1 MNRAETTGTPRVLVT
16 RSEPGA
22 SETAAGLRQAGFEPV
37 VESLFAIAPIDVA
50 IPAHDA
56 LAFTSA
62 NGVRRFA
69 MLSPRRDAPVFC
81 VGERTAQEARAL
93 GYQTVW
99 SAGAA
104 VGALEDLIQRN
115 LAMNMRLLHA
125 GNEDTRG
132 DLAGRLNAAGL
143 SASFLPIF
151 RAVPVE
157 QPGPLLAAHLAGQA
171 KFNAIM
177 IHSPRAASILA
188 GFAAGMT
195 GHAPLAI
202 AAISAAAAE
211 PLSGFADRIEIAAAP
226 DGPALFSALA
236 RLLFG

>member
-1 MNRAETTGTPRVLVT
+1 MTKPLSRVLVT

-22 SETAAGLRQAGFEPV
+22 SETAARVREAGFEPI
-37 VESLFAIAPIDVA
+37 VELLFAIAPIDVE
-50 IPAHDA
+50 IPDYDA

-69 MLSPRRDAPVFC
+69 MLSSRRDAPVFC
-81 VGERTAQEARAL
+81 VGERTAQEARSL
-93 GYQTVW
+93 GYQNVR
-99 SAGAA
+99 SAGAE
-104 VGALEDLIQRN
+104 VGALASLIQRN
-115 LAMNMRLLHA
+115 LTTNTRLLHA

-132 DLAGRLNAAGL
+132 DLAGRMTAAGFQ
-143 SASFLPIF
+143 ASFLPIF

-157 QPGPLLAAHLAGQA
+157 TPGPLLAAHLAGDT
-171 KFNAIM
+171 KFDVVM
-177 IHSPRAASILA
+177 IHSPRAANILA
-188 GFAAGMT
+188 GFVAGT
-195 GHAPLAI
+195 TAHGRLAI

-211 PLSGFADRIEIAAAP
+211 PLSGFADRIEIAATP

>member
-1 MNRAETTGTPRVLVT
+1 MSRPTPRVLVT

-22 SETAAGLRQAGFEPV
+22 SETAIRLRQAGFEPV

-50 IPAHDA
+50 IPAYDA

-81 VGERTAQEARAL
+81 VGERTAQEARAV
-93 GYQTVW
+93 GYANVL
-99 SAGAA
+99 SANAA
-104 VGALEDLIQRN
+104 VGALFDLITRK
-115 LAMNMRLLHA
+115 LGPGARLLHA

-132 DLAGRLNAAGL
+132 DLAGRLTEAGFQ
-143 SASFLPIF
+143 ASFLPIF

-157 QPGPLLAAHLAGQA
+157 APGPFLAAQLAGEA
-171 KFNAIM
+171 KFEAIM

-195 GHAPLAI
+195 TQAPLAV
-202 AAISAAAAE
+202 AAISTAAAE
-211 PLSGFADRIEIAAAP
+211 PLTGFADRIEIAAAP
-226 DGPALFSALA
+226 DSPALFSALA

>member
-1 MNRAETTGTPRVLVT
+1 MSQAAPRVLVT

-22 SETAAGLRQAGFEPV
+22 SETAARLRQAGLEPV

-50 IPAHDA
+50 IPAYDA

-81 VGERTAQEARAL
+81 VGERTAQEARAI
-93 GYQTVW
+93 GYQDVW

-104 VGALEDLIQRN
+104 AGALGDLIQRN
-115 LAMNMRLLHA
+115 ITTNARLLHA

-132 DLAGRLNAAGL
+132 DLAGRMTAAGFQ
-143 SASFLPIF
+143 ASFLPIF

-157 QPGPLLAAHLAGQA
+157 TPGPLLAAHLAGEA
-171 KFNAIM
+171 KFDAVM

-188 GFAAGMT
+188 GFAAGT
-195 GHAPLAI
+195 TRQAPLAV
-202 AAISAAAAE
+202 AAISTAAAE

>member
-1 MNRAETTGTPRVLVT
+1 MSQAALRVLVT

-22 SETAAGLRQAGFEPV
+22 SETATRLRQAGFEPV

-50 IPAHDA
+50 IPAYDA

-81 VGERTAQEARAL
+81 VGERTAQEARAI
-93 GYQTVW
+93 GYQNVW

-104 VGALEDLIQRN
+104 AGALGDLIQRN
-115 LAMNMRLLHA
+115 ITTNARLLHA

-132 DLAGRLNAAGL
+132 DLAGRMTAAGFQ
-143 SASFLPIF
+143 ASFLPIF

-157 QPGPLLAAHLAGQA
+157 TPGPLLAAHLAGEA
-171 KFNAIM
+171 KFDAVM

-188 GFAAGMT
+188 GFAAGT
-195 GHAPLAI
+195 TRQAPLAV
-202 AAISAAAAE
+202 AAISTAAAE

>member
-1 MNRAETTGTPRVLVT
+1 MTQALPRVLVT

-22 SETAAGLRQAGFEPV
+22 SETATHLRQTGFEPL
-37 VESLFAIAPIDVA
+37 VESLFAIAPIDVE
-50 IPAHDA
+50 IPDYDA

-81 VGERTAQEARAL
+81 VGERTAQEARSL
-93 GYQTVW
+93 GYQTVS
-99 SAGAA
+99 SAGAE
-104 VGALEDLIQRN
+104 VGARADLIQRN
-115 LAMNMRLLHA
+115 LATRTRLLHA

-132 DLAGRLNAAGL
+132 DLAGRMNAVGL

-157 QPGPLLAAHLAGQA
+157 APGPLLAAHLAGEA

-188 GFAAGMT
+188 GFAAGT
-195 GHAPLAI
+195 TSFAPLAV

-226 DGPALFSALA
+226 DSPALFSALM
-236 RLLFG
+236 RLLLG

>member
-1 MNRAETTGTPRVLVT
+1 MSEPTPRVLVT

-22 SETAAGLRQAGFEPV
+22 SETATRLRQVGFVPV
-37 VESLFAIAPIDVA
+37 VESLFAIAPIDVE
-50 IPAHDA
+50 IPDFDA

-62 NGVRRFA
+62 NGVRRFSI
-69 MLSPRRDAPVFC
+69 LSPRRDAPVFC
-81 VGERTAQEARAL
+81 VGERTAEEARSV
-93 GYQTVW
+93 GYQNVR

-104 VGALEDLIQRN
+104 VGALADLIQRN
-115 LAMNMRLLHA
+115 LTTNTRLLHA

-132 DLAGRLNAAGL
+132 DLAGRLNAAGF

-157 QPGPLLAAHLAGQA
+157 QPGPILGAHLAGEPQ
-171 KFNAIM
+171 FNAIM

-188 GFAAGMT
+188 GFAAGT
-195 GHAPLAI
+195 TRQAPLAV
-202 AAISAAAAE
+202 AAISTAAAE

>member
-1 MNRAETTGTPRVLVT
+1 VSEAAPRVLVT

-22 SETAAGLRQAGFEPV
+22 SETATRLRQAGFEPV
-37 VESLFAIAPIDVA
+37 VESLFAIAPIDVEA
-50 IPAHDA
+50 PNYDA

-62 NGVRRFA
+62 NGVRRFSI
-69 MLSPRRDAPVFC
+69 LSPRRDAPVFC
-81 VGERTAQEARAL
+81 VGERTAQEARIV
-93 GYQTVW
+93 GYENVR

-104 VGALEDLIQRN
+104 VGALSDLIRRSITTN
-115 LAMNMRLLHA
+115 VRLLHA

-132 DLAGRLNAAGL
+132 DLAGTLTAAGFQ
-143 SASFLPIF
+143 ASFLPIF
-151 RAVPVE
+151 RAVAVE
-157 QPGPLLAAHLAGQA
+157 APGPLLEAHLAGEA
-171 KFNAIM
+171 RFDAVM
-177 IHSPRAASILA
+177 IHSPRAAHILA

-195 GHAPLAI
+195 YQAPLAV

-211 PLSGFADRIEIAAAP
+211 PLTGFADRIEIAAAP